1 MAKYPFIRESAYT
14 QKRCRENR
22 WPDSKLNRERGSE
35 WKADKWESE
44 GRPKDL
50 LCRVL
55 SFSFHFHPVTHVIK
69 WLHETIER
77 KTNYSPGHSLHQQ
90 SVPPIPLHLLLSR
103 SLDLFQDE
111 KKKLSVF
118 YERRAIWYFLQKVL
132 PWYKFLNQ
140 SGQARRGP
148 QWLWHVPVLWPHQ
161 TLRRARAQSGEIPP
175 EGSIRPTMSRAT
187 IPKHTGTRRE
197 RARLTTR
204 VASPLTWQVAGFV
217 IGADQYAICHL
228 SPSAKSPPPPTPAT
242 PLMLGTLWLPWKKS
256 PPLH

>member
-44 GRPKDL
+44 EETERPPLPCSLLFISFPSCHSCDKVATWDYWEKDKL
-50 LCRVL
+50 QPRSQPASTVCT
-55 SFSFHFHPVTHVIK
+55 PDT
-69 WLHETIER
+69 
-77 KTNYSPGHSLHQQ
+77 SPSAT
-90 SVPPIPLHLLLSR
+90 VPKPGSLSR
-103 SLDLFQDE
+103 RE
-111 KKKLSVF
+111 KKLSVF

-217 IGADQYAICHL
+217 IGADQYAICHS
-228 SPSAKSPPPPTPAT
+228 SPSAKSPPPPAPAT
-242 PLMLGTLWLPWKKS
+242 PLMLGTLWLPRKKS